1 MGIETQGFVIALVCS
16 VISLFPQVDFAQ
28 EVVPVRNEVARVGQQ
43 EVIMMRHAFIEE
55 GEYAFWERESR
66 QKVWPWFQRLGARM
80 IGDFQ
85 VIYPEVIDDSPG
97 QDEALRFAR
106 YASYEHWQATRRANT
121 ENPTGGSVVL
131 AGKGS
136 LSAESDIGLSNR
148 RTVLQGSK
156 EAVFLQGHM
165 AQTRPLYMPGTKE
178 TFRET
183 VDSSEDDLPMPVS
196 LKSASPNDEVLI
208 LRYRKIKKDAFQEL
222 YEIERGDVWPYLEKI
237 GGRPVGQWK
246 IIYLPNG
253 TPIESPE
260 YDEDYSLIR
269 YASLDHYKAVDMD
282 PGSLGGD
289 GPDFKRQQEA
299 KSLINDLTLSAS
311 YRVLKGPLFS
321 SPPVYAQPHDLKYRY
336 SD

>member
-1 MGIETQGFVIALVCS
+1 MRNETQGFVVAVVCTFI
-16 VISLFPQVDFAQ
+16 VLFPPVDFAQ
-28 EVVPVRNEVARVGQQ
+28 EIVPVRNEVARVGQQ

-55 GEYAFWERESR
+55 GEYTFWERESR

-80 IGDFQ
+80 IGDFK
-85 VIYPEVIDDSPG
+85 VIYPEMRDESPG

-106 YASYEHWQATRRANT
+106 YASYEHWQATRRASA
-121 ENPTGGSVVL
+121 ENPTGGSIVL

-183 VDSSEDDLPMPVS
+183 VDSLQDDLPAPVS
-196 LKSASPNDEVLI
+196 HRIALPNNEILI
-208 LRYRKIKKDAFQEL
+208 LRYRKIKKNAFQEL
-222 YEIERGDVWPYLEKI
+222 YEIERDGVWPYLEKI

-246 IIYLPNG
+246 IVYLPNG
-253 TPIESPE
+253 TPIENSQ

-269 YASLDHYKAVDMD
+269 YASLDHYKAIDTD
-282 PGSLGGD
+282 PGALGGD
-289 GPDFKRQQEA
+289 GPDFQRRQEA
-299 KSLINDLTLSAS
+299 KSQINELILSATH
-311 YRVLKGPLFS
+311 RVLKGPLFS
-321 SPPVYAQPHDLKYRY
+321 SPPVYAQPHDLSFRH

>member
-1 MGIETQGFVIALVCS
+1 MGSETQSFVIALVCS
-16 VISLFPQVDFAQ
+16 VISVFPQVEFAQ

-66 QKVWPWFQRLGARM
+66 RKVWPWFQRLGARM
-80 IGDFQ
+80 IGDFE
-85 VIYPEVIDDSPG
+85 VIYPEVTDESPG

-106 YASYEHWQATRRANT
+106 YASYEHWQATRRANV
-121 ENPTGGSVVL
+121 ENPTGGSIVL
-131 AGKGS
+131 AGKGN
-136 LSAESDIGLSNR
+136 LSVTSDMGLSNR

-165 AQTRPLYMPGTKE
+165 AQTRPLYMPGTRE
-178 TFRET
+178 AFREA
-183 VDSSEDDLPMPVS
+183 VDSSGDDLPVPVS
-196 LKSASPNDEVLI
+196 HKSASPNDEVLI
-208 LRYRKIKKDAFQEL
+208 LRYRKIKKNAFQEL

-246 IIYLPNG
+246 VIYLPNG

-260 YDEDYSLIR
+260 HDEDYSLIR
-269 YASLDHYKAVDMD
+269 YASLDHYKAVVTD
-282 PGSLGGD
+282 PRALGGD
-289 GPDFKRQQEA
+289 GPDFQRQQEA
-299 KSLINDLTLSAS
+299 KSLINELILSTS
-311 YRVLKGPLFS
+311 YRVLKGPLFN